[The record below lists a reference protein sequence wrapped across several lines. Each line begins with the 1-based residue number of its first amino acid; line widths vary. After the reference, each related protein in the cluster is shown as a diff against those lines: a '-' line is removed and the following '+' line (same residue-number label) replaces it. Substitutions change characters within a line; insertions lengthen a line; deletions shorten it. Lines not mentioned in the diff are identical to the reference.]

1 MPKEGESDLDDWA
14 ATSEELRQ
22 RQFRRVVGISAV
34 FHGVTLLFLIWNPM
48 PRSPAALP
56 GVVAVRFVSLPS
68 PGPAAPEP
76 EAQAEVAP
84 PPKPV
89 PPVQEKVVL
98 PVEPKKLEEPKP
110 KPEVKVEPK
119 PEAKKPEPKPE
130 PKPEVKP
137 QPKPP
142 EPEENYED
150 VLAKLRTQAGE
161 TTAQAPAA
169 ATATIP
175 GPALGMPGSATGVP
189 LSPAEAA
196 WYRSAKLALSRNW
209 KIPGSFCMQ
218 QLSTVVRVEVDA
230 QGNRVGEPRLE
241 RRSGNPWYDDF
252 AMRAAHKTDRFQP
265 PPASG
270 EYPIEFRA
278 EEGCL

>member
-1 MPKEGESDLDDWA
+1 LDDWA

-68 PGPAAPEP
+68 PGPSAPEAEP
-76 EAQAEVAP
+76 EAAP

-89 PPVQEKVVL
+89 PPIKEKVVL

-119 PEAKKPEPKPE
+119 PKPEPKPEAKKPE

-161 TTAQAPAA
+161 TSAQAPTA

-189 LSPAEAA
+189 LSPEEAA
-196 WYRSAKLALSRNW
+196 WYRRAKVHLARSWMLAPGFRTQALST
-209 KIPGSFCMQ
+209 
-218 QLSTVVRVEVDA
+218 LVRVDLDA
-230 QGNRVGEPRLE
+230 QGNLVGAPQIE
-241 RRSGNPWYDDF
+241 RRSGNPWYDDS
-252 AMRAAHKTDRFQP
+252 AVRAVQKASPLP
-265 PPASG
+265 PPPGAG
-270 EYPIEFRA
+270 EYTIEFRP
-278 EEGCL
+278 EEFF

>member
-1 MPKEGESDLDDWA
+1 VATIEG
-14 ATSEELRQ
+14 LRH
-22 RQFRRVVGISAV
+22 RQFRRVVGISAA
-34 FHGVTLLFLIWNPM
+34 FHGVALLFLIWNPM

-68 PGPAAPEP
+68 PGPAAPE
-76 EAQAEVAP
+76 AEVAP
-84 PPKPV
+84 PPKPL
-89 PPVQEKVVL
+89 PPVAKKVVL

-110 KPEVKVEPK
+110 KPEPKVEPK
-119 PEAKKPEPKPE
+119 PEPKPEAKKPE

-142 EPEENYED
+142 EPEQNYED

-189 LSPAEAA
+189 LSPEEAA
-196 WYRSAKLALSRNW
+196 WYRRAKVHLARSWMLAPGFRTQALST
-209 KIPGSFCMQ
+209 
-218 QLSTVVRVEVDA
+218 LVRVELDA
-230 QGNRVGEPRLE
+230 QGNLLGAPEVE
-241 RRSGNPWYDDF
+241 RRSGNPWYDDS
-252 AMRAAHKTDRFQP
+252 AVRAVQKASPLP
-265 PPASG
+265 PPPGAG
-270 EYPIEFRA
+270 EYTIEFRP
-278 EEGCL
+278 EEFF

>member
-1 MPKEGESDLDDWA
+1 LDDWV
-14 ATSEELRQ
+14 ATIEGLRH
-22 RQFRRVVGISAV
+22 RQFRRVVGISAA
-34 FHGVTLLFLIWNPM
+34 FHGVALLFLIWNPM
-48 PRSPAALP
+48 PRPPAALP

-68 PGPAAPEP
+68 PGPAAPEAEVAP
-76 EAQAEVAP
+76 EVAP

-89 PPVQEKVVL
+89 PPVKEKVVL

-130 PKPEVKP
+130 VKP

-142 EPEENYED
+142 EPEQNYED

-175 GPALGMPGSATGVP
+175 GPALGMPGSTTGVP
-189 LSPAEAA
+189 LSPEEAA
-196 WYRSAKLALSRNW
+196 WYRRAKVHLARSWMLAPGFRTQALST
-209 KIPGSFCMQ
+209 
-218 QLSTVVRVEVDA
+218 LVRVELDA
-230 QGNRVGEPRLE
+230 QGNLLGAPEIE
-241 RRSGNPWYDDF
+241 RRSGNPWYDDSTV
-252 AMRAAHKTDRFQP
+252 RAVQKASPLP
-265 PPASG
+265 PPPGAG
-270 EYPIEFRA
+270 EYTIEFRP
-278 EEGCL
+278 EEFF